1 MKQFLKALDAGF
13 TAFCNEL
20 WLPTFGF
27 HLFDDPADALEDD
40 VRPCH
45 MCDETCGVCRDAVLD
60 ERAKRVV
67 DVPVELAGSRGA
79 PGDGPEVGDSPR
91 SAPTSGQPRPL
102 TQPEWACA
110 IYAARYMARGN
121 DGFSDKWGELAQ
133 LLLDHMDFAR
143 TALK

>member
-1 MKQFLKALDAGF
+1 MKQLLKALDAGF

-67 DVPVELAGSRGA
+67 DVPVELAGSLGA

-91 SAPTSGQPRPL
+91 SAPTSGQPNLRPDQL
-102 TQPEWACA
+102 
-110 IYAARYMARGN
+110 
-121 DGFSDKWGELAQ
+121 SDAVFAVRWLADSGEILASESWHELADE
-133 LLLDHMDFAR
+133 LEAVAN
-143 TALK
+143 ALK